1 MDVTG
6 KTALVAAWNL
16 RPRSRRGRTAAGG
29 GGPRG
34 AHGTRRGPRARGRR
48 RTRPGRRL
56 RGGRH
61 HPLRGRR
68 RGGRGGRTRRRPPCG
83 GQLRGRHRRGPCRGP
98 PGAAAPGGVPAPRPD
113 QPDRHLRPGPHVR
126 GGDAAADGAGPHGR
140 MDGTA
145 DPSAP
150 RAATA
155 EERGVIVCT
164 SSIAAYDGQLGQAAY
179 AASKAGVAGMTLPLA
194 RDLAEHAV
202 RVVTVAPGLFDT
214 PMFAGLPGGVR
225 DALVSGTPYPRR
237 LEQARGVRGAGAAHR
252 GEPHDQ
258 RRGGPARR
266 GLAPGDYLRNGRKWL
281 TALSSG
287 PGWNPG

>member
-6 KTALVAAWNL
+6 KTALVAGGTSGLGLAVAGRL
-16 RPRSRRGRTAAGG
+16 LAAGARVVLMGRDADRGRAAVAELGPGAAFVAGDITRSGDVAAAVAEAERGGGPHVVVNCAGATAAGRVVG
-29 GGPRG
+29 
-34 AHGTRRGPRARGRR
+34 RRGPLPLEEFQRLVQINLIGTFDLVRTSAAAMLRQTERGRR
-48 RTRPGRRL
+48 
-56 RGGRH
+56 
-61 HPLRGRR
+61 
-68 RGGRGGRTRRRPPCG
+68 
-83 GQLRGRHRRGPCRGP
+83 
-98 PGAAAPGGVPAPRPD
+98 PA
-113 QPDRHLRPGPHVR
+113 
-126 GGDAAADGAGPHGR
+126 
-140 MDGTA
+140 DGTA

-237 LEQARGVRGAGAAHR
+237 LGRPEEFAALVLHIVENPMINGEVVRLDGASR
-252 GEPHDQ
+252 
-258 RRGGPARR
+258 
-266 GLAPGDYLRNGRKWL
+266 LA
-281 TALSSG
+281 TT
-287 PGWNPG
+287 